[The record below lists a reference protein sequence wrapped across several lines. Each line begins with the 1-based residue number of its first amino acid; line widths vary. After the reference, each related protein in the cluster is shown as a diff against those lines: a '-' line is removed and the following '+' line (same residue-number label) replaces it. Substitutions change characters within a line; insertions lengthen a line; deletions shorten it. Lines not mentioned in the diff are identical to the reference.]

1 MVFFAPFIGTALLAG
16 FVAAIPM
23 PDSGVGSELAVSAPD
38 GTPMSDTSMPM
49 ATSGNNYG
57 SSGGGGSSGGSYGG
71 SSGGSYGGSSG
82 GSYGGS
88 SGGSY
93 GGSSGGSYGGSGG
106 DMSSMASQPM
116 YTSSPMMD
124 KSSMMKDSSSTKM
137 MDATSTAMATSAYS
151 TPSYGSGNSNWG
163 GSGYDSCVQQCMASY
178 GSMGSYMPTATA
190 TMGSSGTGATHTVIV
205 APTQGVL
212 RYVPFAVNASV
223 GDTVMFMWGAN
234 NHTVTKSSQLQL
246 CNKTSDAPFA
256 SGEQNKDF
264 MFSQVV
270 NDTNPTFFYC
280 GTPGHC
286 EKGMFGIINPPT
298 ASSPS
303 ASVGSMMP
311 AMMQNNSDMAAMGS
325 YTNMQTMNNS
335 MAANWGSAM
344 DMSQMPSWA
353 QPYMAQ
359 NVMYTRS
366 FLAANPEVMG
376 SDGTVNLGK
385 AGSNP
390 YMIPMDVTQS
400 GNNAASASSSAS
412 STATSSTSAPSGSG
426 TAKPAGA
433 VKSNG
438 AKSLGSSGALV
449 GVVAVL
455 GAFLAL

>member
-1 MVFFAPFIGTALLAG
+1 
-16 FVAAIPM
+16 
-23 PDSGVGSELAVSAPD
+23 
-38 GTPMSDTSMPM
+38 
-49 ATSGNNYG
+49 
-57 SSGGGGSSGGSYGG
+57 
-71 SSGGSYGGSSG
+71 
-82 GSYGGS
+82 
-88 SGGSY
+88 
-93 GGSSGGSYGGSGG
+93 
-106 DMSSMASQPM
+106 MSSMASQPM
-116 YTSSPMMD
+116 YTSSP
-124 KSSMMKDSSSTKM
+124 M

-178 GSMGSYMPTATA
+178 GSMGSYMPSATA

-256 SGEQNKDF
+256 SGEQNKNF

-270 NDTNPTFFYC
+270 NDTSPTFFYC

-335 MAANWGSAM
+335 MAASWGSAM

-359 NVMYTRS
+359 NVMYTRT

-390 YMIPMDVTQS
+390 YMIPMDITQS

-412 STATSSTSAPSGSG
+412 STATSSTSAASGSG

>member
-1 MVFFAPFIGTALLAG
+1 
-16 FVAAIPM
+16 
-23 PDSGVGSELAVSAPD
+23 
-38 GTPMSDTSMPM
+38 
-49 ATSGNNYG
+49 
-57 SSGGGGSSGGSYGG
+57 
-71 SSGGSYGGSSG
+71 
-82 GSYGGS
+82 
-88 SGGSY
+88 
-93 GGSSGGSYGGSGG
+93 
-106 DMSSMASQPM
+106 
-116 YTSSPMMD
+116 
-124 KSSMMKDSSSTKM
+124 
-137 MDATSTAMATSAYS
+137 
-151 TPSYGSGNSNWG
+151 
-163 GSGYDSCVQQCMASY
+163 MASY
-178 GSMGSYMPTATA
+178 GSMGSYMPSATA

-256 SGEQNKDF
+256 SGEQNKNF

-270 NDTNPTFFYC
+270 NDTSPTFFYC

-335 MAANWGSAM
+335 MAASWGSAM

-359 NVMYTRS
+359 NVMYTRT

-390 YMIPMDVTQS
+390 YMIPMDITQS

-412 STATSSTSAPSGSG
+412 STATSSTSAASGSG